1 MEANFSQEN
10 GMYINKETYGDLIT
24 NYKKRL
30 VIREKLP
37 PNTPEHLKTQARTLR
52 LYRFLSHDIVL
63 VARGLRSLFNVDIQF
78 KDVRVLEKKTINELA
93 EHQKIVIKNILS

>member
-1 MEANFSQEN
+1 MKANFSQEN
-10 GMYINKETYGDLIT
+10 GMYINKETYGDLII
-24 NYKKRL
+24 NYKNRL

-37 PNTPEHLKTQARTLR
+37 ANTPEHLKTQARTLR
-52 LYRFLSHDIVL
+52 LYRFLSNDIVL

-93 EHQKIVIKNILS
+93 EHQKDRKSVV